1 MWLEKWVFDLMMSDN
16 VKRRVLR
23 SDGSW
28 VREKVAENQQAVNAQ
43 DTAVTQLVKRRV
55 DFENKPADTDAPTA
69 SLKKLVKAATKR
81 LV

>member
-1 MWLEKWVFDLMMSDN
+1 MFDLTMSDN
-16 VKRRVLR
+16 VKRRSLR

-28 VREKVAENQQAVNAQ
+28 VRERVGDGQAAVNAQ
-43 DTAVTQLVKRRV
+43 DTALTQLVKRKS